1 MTTKLDIEGIRE
13 RHEELVGDIENL
25 WSQCRG
31 TPDAS
36 MDEEMIAHT
45 DRGSLLTEI
54 DRLQSELDEDALFK
68 SNGEL
73 TSEVIRLR
81 GELEW
86 QPIENAPKDG
96 TKILLGRIMAT
107 AGIPEFN
114 MPEREPHIWWAI
126 YGFWAKRY
134 NNWNDGVEPS
144 GLAEPTHWMP
154 LPDPPEQTK

>member
-1 MTTKLDIEGIRE
+1 MKTDNTKLDIEGIRE
-13 RHEELVGDIENL
+13 RLNDL
-25 WSQCRG
+25 PR
-31 TPDAS
+31 
-36 MDEEMIAHT
+36 AHWKQST
-45 DRGSLLTEI
+45 VDCQALLTEA